1 MLLFILFAFVL
12 YYFLSVSYF
21 EGLNAKYKTRFLALS
36 CILVAYIIGI
46 REPMHWSDSGG
57 YFMEFIENVKPFS
70 QLLPSDRSSLY
81 SEMGF
86 YYIGVLAKTISD
98 DATFYFLLV
107 SAITMFCLYY
117 CFKQYSI
124 FPFIA
129 LYVYLGRFVG
139 RNTIQIR
146 AAIAIA
152 IVIWGTVYV
161 TKRKLW
167 KYLLVVFI
175 ASRFHTSAF
184 MALPLYF
191 MGYVKIK
198 KGHIY
203 FGIAISLL
211 IAAYFGGF
219 IRDVVSQSSVANEWA
234 RSYIQEGSEKAWSN
248 NLSNPMIWYQILILW
263 LFTYYEQFFAK
274 LSKHYYTIRNAY
286 FYSTVL
292 LIVLCQYGILAGRA
306 STVFATY
313 ECMMIPMFLLLFK
326 KWRIS
331 GLAHIVVAVLYA
343 GLLYYNI
350 YRFVY

>member
-146 AAIAIA
+146 AAIAK
-152 IVIWGTVYV
+152 IVEV
-161 TKRKLW
+161 
-167 KYLLVVFI
+167 
-175 ASRFHTSAF
+175 SA
-184 MALPLYF
+184 
-191 MGYVKIK
+191 
-198 KGHIY
+198 
-203 FGIAISLL
+203 
-211 IAAYFGGF
+211 GGF
-219 IRDVVSQSSVANEWA
+219 YCITVS
-234 RSYIQEGSEKAWSN
+234 
-248 NLSNPMIWYQILILW
+248 
-263 LFTYYEQFFAK
+263 YEC
-274 LSKHYYTIRNAY
+274 L
-286 FYSTVL
+286 
-292 LIVLCQYGILAGRA
+292 YGITLIFYGLCENQKGAHLFWNCYIVAHSCIFRWLY
-306 STVFATY
+306 SRCSFAIKY
-313 ECMMIPMFLLLFK
+313 CK
-326 KWRIS
+326 
-331 GLAHIVVAVLYA
+331 
-343 GLLYYNI
+343 
-350 YRFVY
+350 